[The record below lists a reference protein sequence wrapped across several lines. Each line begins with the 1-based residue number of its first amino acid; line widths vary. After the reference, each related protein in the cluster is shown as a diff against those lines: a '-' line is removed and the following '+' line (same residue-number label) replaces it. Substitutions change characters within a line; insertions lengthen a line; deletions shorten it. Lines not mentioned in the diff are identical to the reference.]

1 MRYRKTNAFL
11 FIIGDLLTF
20 LEKRLGIFGR
30 FSLEL
35 LAGLLLAL
43 GSLFLFA
50 KLTEDLL
57 FNELLAFDSIGTL
70 IIRSFSSDTVTSVMK
85 FASDLGSTL
94 FLALVGVGMMV
105 YLGLFRKHFWDTMLV
120 PLALFG
126 GGVLNTVLKYL
137 FQRQR
142 PILPHLVEVTGFSFP
157 SGHAMLSFIFY
168 GLVAYLILL
177 NTDNRLFKKFT
188 VLLAVL
194 IILAVGISRVYLG
207 VHYPS
212 DVLAGFAA
220 GSFWLIAC
228 ILGLRGIRHYKSE
241 QRKRVL

>member
-1 MRYRKTNAFL
+1 MGYRQKNAFL
-11 FIIGDLLTF
+11 FIIGDLITF

-35 LAGLLLAL
+35 LAGLLLGL

-50 KLTEDLL
+50 KFTEDLL

-70 IIRSFSSDTVTSVMK
+70 IIKSLSSEMVTALMK

-94 FLALVGVGMMV
+94 FLALVGAGMMV
-105 YLGLFRKHFWDTMLV
+105 YLGMVRKHFWDTMLV

-126 GGVLNTVLKYL
+126 GAVLNTVLKYL

-142 PILPHLVEVTGFSFP
+142 PTLPHLVEVTGFSFP

-168 GLVAYLILL
+168 GMVAYLICL
-177 NTDNRLFKKFT
+177 NSYNRVFKKFT
-188 VLLAVL
+188 VLLMVL

-228 ILGLRGIRHYKSE
+228 IIGLRGIRHYKSV
-241 QRKRVL
+241 KK

>member
-1 MRYRKTNAFL
+1 MGYRQNNAFL
-11 FIIGDLLTF
+11 FIIGDLITF

-35 LAGLLLAL
+35 LAGLLLGL

-70 IIRSFSSDTVTSVMK
+70 IIKSLSSEMVTSFMK

-94 FLALVGVGMMV
+94 FLALVGAGMMV
-105 YLGLFRKHFWDTMLV
+105 YLGLFREHFWDTMLV

-126 GGVLNTVLKYL
+126 GGVLNTVLKHL

-142 PILPHLVEVTGFSFP
+142 PTLPHLVEVTGFSFP

-168 GLVAYLILL
+168 GLVAYLIWL
-177 NTDNRLFKKFT
+177 NSYNRMFRKFT
-188 VLLAVL
+188 VLLMVL
-194 IILAVGISRVYLG
+194 IILAVGVSRVYLG

-220 GSFWLIAC
+220 GSFWLVAC
-228 ILGLRGIRHYKSE
+228 ILGLRSIRHYKSV
-241 QRKRVL
+241 KK